1 VLKAMANFQS
11 EVAGKVLSFASR
23 AHATACLTP
32 LDRMDIVRWQDRARL
47 AGFDRMV
54 IHDREEGDSFDIGNF
69 LSVHR
74 SGQAWSRWGFARKG
88 ATVTAWCCLTGA
100 DVGTFASLSD
110 AFEAV
115 LAETGPVPAMV
126 DTGCV
131 VTDLVPK
138 LRIAGGR
145 FGSAA

>member
-1 VLKAMANFQS
+1 
-11 EVAGKVLSFASR
+11 
-23 AHATACLTP
+23 
-32 LDRMDIVRWQDRARL
+32 MDIMRWQDRARL

-74 SGQAWSRWGFARKG
+74 SGEAWSRWGFARKG
-88 ATVTAWCCLTGA
+88 PVVTAWCCLTGT
-100 DVGTFASLSD
+100 DVGTFASLSE

-115 LAETGPVPAMV
+115 LPRTGTVRAATDIGCEVLDLAPRLRV
-126 DTGCV
+126 TG
-131 VTDLVPK
+131 
-138 LRIAGGR
+138 RR